1 MKKKFIAFLL
11 FLCFIVTTS
20 SLAVKAAAPDTVTKD
35 GTNYKLVTATEDVT
49 DGNYLIANNN
59 DEKNTKAGAAFLG
72 ALSGDIYTKVTLDNA
87 LVLSITIQNEYKTIK
102 NTSSEKYVACKAVKK
117 MIEQETIDDNA
128 LFEITIDSSCN
139 AKVQTKNIVDTKKK
153 QKGVLYYNDGSPRF
167 TTYSSA
173 QAAICLYKEDTA
185 PSDDFSVVFNAN
197 GGVFAE
203 GKGEKITKANGETI
217 TGTLPVAEDLSS
229 TAYKYT
235 NLVGWKSGDTTYLP
249 GAEYS
254 ATETTSFT
262 AVYEAPENITVD
274 QALEIAD
281 ITGSANTVYDFKMNA
296 QVVSTSLNKNNQ
308 TIFVVKDLVSD
319 STISIYNIDDAPLTY
334 PGDIIKVTGPIVDFN
349 NRTPEFIGGTVEL
362 VTAKA
367 TSEFVKNETK
377 TSLKVEYVTDETD
390 SVYDVAIRFGG
401 IISEASY
408 RNDAKYGVIISST
421 EISYTAGEL
430 NFASVDDFLLEQME
444 AGKNIHNLECTPVSV
459 EGGYQFAW
467 VIDNT
472 EGHYNDTLYAV
483 MYMEYNGKL
492 YLCASKSAS
501 VVSAANDYV
510 ARSEELNL
518 SALDVEILNKIANV
532 K

>member
-35 GTNYKLVTATEDVT
+35 GVNYKLVTATADVT
-49 DGNYLIANNN
+49 DGNYLMANA
-59 DEKNTKAGAAFLG
+59 DGTKFMG
-72 ALSGDIYTKVTLDNA
+72 ALSGKFHSSVEIASAV
-87 LVLSITIQNEYKTIK
+87 VLSIETTDSGKTIK
-102 NTSSEKYVACKAVKK
+102 NNTTGKYIACKTAKTNLENAAV
-117 MIEQETIDDNA
+117 DASAYFD
-128 LFEITIDSSCN
+128 ITINNSAATVAS
-139 AKVQTKNIVDTKKK
+139 KSIS
-153 QKGVLYYNDGSPRF
+153 KGKFLYNVNNPRF
-167 TTYSSA
+167 LVYTSNVSA
-173 QAAICLYKEDTA
+173 SMTLVSLYKEDAA

-197 GGVFAE
+197 GGAFAE

-229 TAYKYT
+229 TPYKYT
-235 NLVGWKSGDTTYLP
+235 NLVGWKSGETTYLP

-262 AVYEAPENITVD
+262 AVYEVPENITVD
-274 QALEIAD
+274 QAIEIAG
-281 ITGSANTVYDFKMNA
+281 ITGAVNTTYNFKMNA
-296 QVVSTSLNKNNQ
+296 QIVSTSTNGEKTN
-308 TIFVVKDLVSD
+308 FVLKDLTTD
-319 STISIYNIDDAPLTY
+319 STITVFGVLNACLTY
-334 PGDIIKVTGPIVDFN
+334 PGDVVKVTGPIINFKGN
-349 NRTPEFIGGTVEL
+349 TPEFNSGSTVEI

-377 TSLKVEYVTDETD
+377 TSLKVEYVTDETN
-390 SVYDVAIRFGG
+390 SIYDVDIRFGG

-408 RNDAKYGVIISST
+408 RSDAKYGVIISST
-421 EISYTAGEL
+421 EINYTAGEL

-444 AGKNIHNLECTPVSV
+444 ANKNIHNLECTPVSV
-459 EGGYQFAW
+459 AGGYQFAW

-510 ARSEELNL
+510 AKSEELNL

>member
-20 SLAVKAAAPDTVTKD
+20 SLAVKAESTVKDTGTFYNEAKLKATSGTNLTESNYSTFFTNGKNFVTTIATSGTVQYDKNGGLTMGASKVPGTVTFTLAEEVNVVNIYGTTYD
-35 GTNYKLVTATEDVT
+35 SGSTLTVNGTNATTGTIAAKGTKLDAITEPMVWNLDTATNKIAVASTVKRATIYKIEFAADTTEKTTYDVKFDINGGTFVEGKGTTITTDIGTATTGNLPTAEDVNAPYKYSILK
-49 DGNYLIANNN
+49 GWKCGENVL
-59 DEKNTKAGAAFLG
+59 EPGAAFE
-72 ALSGDIYTKVTLDNA
+72 V
-87 LVLSITIQNEYKTIK
+87 
-102 NTSSEKYVACKAVKK
+102 SE
-117 MIEQETIDDNA
+117 N
-128 LFEITIDSSCN
+128 
-139 AKVQTKNIVDTKKK
+139 
-153 QKGVLYYNDGSPRF
+153 
-167 TTYSSA
+167 TTY
-173 QAAICLYKEDTA
+173 
-185 PSDDFSVVFNAN
+185 
-197 GGVFAE
+197 
-203 GKGEKITKANGETI
+203 
-217 TGTLPVAEDLSS
+217 
-229 TAYKYT
+229 
-235 NLVGWKSGDTTYLP
+235 
-249 GAEYS
+249 
-254 ATETTSFT
+254 T
-262 AVYEAPENITVD
+262 AVYEAPEKISVE
-274 QALEIAD
+274 QAVEIAKLVG
-281 ITGSANTVYDFKMNA
+281 TTAT
-296 QVVSTSLNKNNQ
+296 
-308 TIFVVKDLVSD
+308 TIEFNVEGEFVEKDAKGNFYIKDLTTDTRFSMYSPKTKDELYAGDVVIG
-319 STISIYNIDDAPLTY
+319 TGFIKTYGKIY
-334 PGDIIKVTGPIVDFN
+334 
-349 NRTPEFIGGTVEL
+349 EFDRNCSYKI

-390 SVYDVAIRFGG
+390 SIYDVDIRFGG

-408 RNDAKYGVIISST
+408 RSDAKYGVIISST

-444 AGKNIHNLECTPVSV
+444 ANKNIHNLECTPVSV

>member
-35 GTNYKLVTATEDVT
+35 GINYKLVTATEDVT
-49 DGNYLIANNN
+49 DGNYLMANA
-59 DEKNTKAGAAFLG
+59 DGSKFMGP
-72 ALSGDIYTKVTLDNA
+72 LSGKFHSSVEIASAV
-87 LVLSITIQNEYKTIK
+87 VLSIETTDSGKTIK
-102 NTSSEKYVACKAVKK
+102 NTATDKYIACKAAKTNLENDAV
-117 MIEQETIDDNA
+117 DASAYFD
-128 LFEITIDSSCN
+128 ITVANSAATVASKSISN
-139 AKVQTKNIVDTKKK
+139 GK
-153 QKGVLYYNDGSPRF
+153 VLYNVSNPRF
-167 TTYSSA
+167 LVYTSNVTA
-173 QAAICLYKEDTA
+173 TMTLVCLYKEDTA
-185 PSDDFSVVFNAN
+185 PSDEFSVVFNAN
-197 GGVFAE
+197 GGTFAE

-217 TGTLPVAEDLSS
+217 TGTLPTAEDLSS

-235 NLVGWKSGDTTYLP
+235 SLVGWTSGDDTYLP

-254 ATETTSFT
+254 VTETTSFT

-274 QALEIAD
+274 QADEIAGL
-281 ITGSANTVYDFKMNA
+281 TGAVNTIYSFSMNA
-296 QVVSTSLNKNNQ
+296 QVVSSTAKSGK
-308 TIFVVKDLVSD
+308 TTFIVKDLVSD
-319 STISIYNIDDAPLTY
+319 STITVYGVVNACLTY
-334 PGDIIKVTGPIVDFN
+334 PGDVVKVVGQIINFN
-349 NRTPEFIGGTVEL
+349 NKTPEFNSGSIVEL

-390 SVYDVAIRFGG
+390 SIYDVAIRFGG

-408 RNDAKYGVIISST
+408 RSDAKYGVFVCSSKIT
-421 EISYTAGEL
+421 FTAGVSEFETADDYILGCMEL
-430 NFASVDDFLLEQME
+430 EKDVQNV
-444 AGKNIHNLECTPVSV
+444 ECTPVSV

-518 SALDVEILNKIANV
+518 SALDVEILNKIANA
-532 K
+532 